1 MSWIEW
7 TQRLAAIA
15 QSGLTY
21 ARDPFDIE
29 RYEALRKLAADVVS
43 EHSGRPALDIDAF
56 FGQEVGYATPKID
69 VRGVPESAFPAMV
82 KMLPGKLA
90 MDQKIELAQDGK
102 GDGSFRKEFPNA
114 PTLA

>member
-1 MSWIEW
+1 MA
-7 TQRLAAIA
+7 LAAN
-15 QSGLTY
+15 
-21 ARDPFDIE
+21 
-29 RYEALRKLAADVVS
+29 
-43 EHSGRPALDIDAF
+43 
-56 FGQEVGYATPKID
+56 KID